1 MTATPPPAQP
11 TGYTPAPAAKTN
23 TLAIVG
29 LILAFV
35 FSLAGLIVSIIALGQ
50 IKQTGEGGRGLAL
63 AGLIISIASLVI
75 GVLWIIF
82 GVVLAASGAG
92 NYTSY

>member
-35 FSLAGLIVSIIALGQ
+35 VSLGGLIVSLIALNQ

-63 AGLIISIASLVI
+63 AGVIISAIGLVI
-75 GVLWIIF
+75 GVLYIIF
-82 GVVLAASGAG
+82 AVILVGTAG
-92 NYTSY
+92 TTGY

>member
-35 FSLAGLIVSIIALGQ
+35 VSLGGLIVSLIALNQ

-63 AGLIISIASLVI
+63 AGVIISAIGLVI
-75 GVLWIIF
+75 GVLYVIF
-82 GVVLAASGAG
+82 AVILVGTAG
-92 NYTSY
+92 TTGY